1 VSDFLWFFGLMWA
14 AGFIGVGAWWA
25 WYALVR
31 FNQLE
36 RHAREVLMAARD
48 GLLPPDPPMPPN
60 VLHTWLRVNGIAAV
74 IGFVLVGIALVT
86 IALGTCSS
94 R

>member
-1 VSDFLWFFGLMWA
+1 MWA
-14 AGFIGVGAWWA
+14 MGFIGVGAWWA

-31 FNQLE
+31 FNQRE
-36 RHAREVLMAARD
+36 RHARDVLMAARH
-48 GLLPPDPPMPPN
+48 GLPPPEPPMPPN
-60 VLHTWLRVNGIAAV
+60 AFHTWLRVNGIAA
-74 IGFVLVGIALVT
+74 IAAFGLAGIVLVT